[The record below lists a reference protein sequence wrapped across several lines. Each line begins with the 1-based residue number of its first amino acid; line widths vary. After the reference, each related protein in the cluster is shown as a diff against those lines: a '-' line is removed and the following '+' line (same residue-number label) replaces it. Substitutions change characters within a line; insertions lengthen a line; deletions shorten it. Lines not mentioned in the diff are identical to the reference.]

1 MAGGLMHMFH
11 LNHQIYTFYILI
23 SISPMSN
30 YIQVLKQMYK
40 IWSKSYKKV
49 ETFKI
54 SLEELQDIQYFS
66 LQDLEIDHPKLS

>member
-1 MAGGLMHMFH
+1 MFH

-23 SISPMSN
+23 SISPMST

-54 SLEELQDIQYFS
+54 SLEELQDIQYFW
-66 LQDLEIDHPKLS
+66 LQDLEIDHPKLSSCCEQK

>member
-1 MAGGLMHMFH
+1 MHMFH

-23 SISPMSN
+23 SISPMST

-40 IWSKSYKKV
+40 IWNKSYKKV

-54 SLEELQDIQYFS
+54 SLEELQDIQYFL